1 MVRGGFLN
9 LPPGLPTLPLVL
21 VREPCHLLFT
31 PSFDPVY
38 ILIFQFLGI
47 FNVTQDQGFCPGPGE
62 AHALFFFRP
71 EVVLFYRKWLVL
83 GRFRAVYE
91 KKFKGG

>member
-62 AHALFFFRP
+62 AHALFFQTGSSIILPEVARFRP
-71 EVVLFYRKWLVL
+71 FPSRL
-83 GRFRAVYE
+83 
-91 KKFKGG
+91 